1 MQPMQMRF
9 RVPKLRTWRQC
20 SMLVREQRTRLYI
33 MWRCA
38 IILMSRDE

>member
-1 MQPMQMRF
+1 MHPTQMGL
-9 RVPKLRTWRQC
+9 RVPKIRSWRQC
-20 SMLVREQRTRLYI
+20 SMLIREQRTRLYI